1 MANSTK
7 PLRRSV
13 GEMARMNEWR
23 IGCLKGLGLLSDLDD
38 VRRLIRQEFGTG
50 RCEPEGDSAS
60 FEPLWQQF
68 LRVSV

>member
-23 IGCLKGLGLLSDLDD
+23 IGCLKSLGLLLSGLLLAAPASAANC
-38 VRRLIRQEFGTG
+38 RL
-50 RCEPEGDSAS
+50 SLS
-60 FEPLWQQF
+60 
-68 LRVSV
+68 